1 MALRK
6 SYEDFLS
13 KANASALSEKASL
26 NYITTL
32 TTINT
37 ANAIEKHYSAHE
49 KVLRKKSQKVLHAVE
64 GSKSL
69 CVEVETMIEFLSGG
83 GAYLPN
89 LDDNFLADRIVT
101 FPVVS
106 LARGSTYRKS
116 LLTYRS

>member
-6 SYEDFLS
+6 TYEDFLS
-13 KANASALSEKASL
+13 RANASALNEKASL

-37 ANAIEKHYSAHE
+37 ANAIEKHFSAHE
-49 KVLRKKSQKVLHAVE
+49 KVLRKKAQKILYAVE
-64 GSKSL
+64 GSNAL
-69 CVEVETMIEFLSGG
+69 CVEVETTIEFLSGG

-89 LDDNFLADRIVT
+89 LDDNFLADRVVT

-106 LARGSTYRKS
+106 LDRGGIYCEHS
-116 LLTYRS
+116 LTHCL